1 MCIKRMV
8 KNLDDIV
15 KLEKEYLRTVLGKT
29 IIESDETWPISKY
42 TPYHTDNK
50 TTYKLL
56 AKKYLKCDY
65 KEHRQNIVHHINFNH
80 SDNRLCNLVVLT
92 KDEHQNIHWM
102 FDPSYEEVRQKMSEA
117 NTGKT
122 YSDEVRKQRSE
133 RMKANNPMRRKDVA
147 EKVSSSLKG
156 RKMSEE
162 AKQKIS
168 ERTKGKKK
176 SDEFKMICSERANN
190 RKRNEKGLFI

>member
-1 MCIKRMV
+1 MCIERMV

-29 IIESDETWPISKY
+29 IIESDETWPVSKY
-42 TPYHTDNK
+42 TPYHTENK

-122 YSDEVRKQRSE
+122 CSDEVRKQRSE
-133 RMKANNPMRRKDVA
+133 RMKANNPMRRKDVV

-190 RKRNEKGLFI
+190 RKRNDKGLFV

>member
-42 TPYHTDNK
+42 TPYHTENK

-102 FDPSYEEVRQKMSEA
+102 FDPSYEDVRQKMSEA
-117 NTGKT
+117 NRGRTF
-122 YSDEVRKQRSE
+122 SDEFRKKCSE
-133 RMKANNPMRRKDVA
+133 RMKANNPMKRKDIA
-147 EKVSSSLKG
+147 KKVSASNKG

-168 ERTKGKKK
+168 ERLKGIER
-176 SDEFKMICSERANN
+176 SDEYKMKHSINAAK
-190 RKRNEKGLFI
+190 RKRDDKGRFI